1 MNTAGFARIFSKTTS
16 LIIAVLFI
24 VIGLIFFLKYDPD
37 AYDIQTTG
45 TIVEI
50 EEYYDYTGDETTL
63 MHTVYI
69 DYTVDGT
76 KYEHVD
82 YGSYNHK
89 MKIGDEV
96 ELYCMSSDPTQIA
109 GTDKEFVPYIGLG
122 FAVVGVIMLVLP
134 LIKRLRRS

>member
-50 EEYYDYTGDETTL
+50 EEYYDHTGDETTL

-109 GTDKEFVPYIGLG
+109 GTDKEFVPYIGLA
-122 FAVVGVIMLVLP
+122 FAVVGVIMLIVP
-134 LIKRLRRS
+134 IVKRLRRG